1 MLRGNGGTVEAFSM
15 IKRLAFGLAL
25 ALLTAPV
32 LSAAPTLPEQATSH
46 LPWDKFAAAAADAL
60 CTYLGLGCS

>member
-1 MLRGNGGTVEAFSM
+1 M
-15 IKRLAFGLAL
+15 IKRLVYGFAL

-46 LPWDKFAAAAADAL
+46 LPWATFAAKAAEVL
-60 CTYLGLGCS
+60 CT